1 MIVLPV
7 ASGPKAGRAGL
18 ASLTRRHAGAGD
30 DASEAELSDEL
41 QKLGASISVS
51 SAQYN
56 NLITIS
62 SLADKL
68 PGNPGAGAGSAAAT
82 GLREA
87 DFERLET
94 QMLQGM
100 KQEQQPEWL
109 AVRRSANWL
118 YGKQNRPANPL
129 TGCWRTWELTWRM

>member
-1 MIVLPV
+1 V
-7 ASGPKAGRAGL
+7 ASGPKQGRAG
-18 ASLTRRHAGAGD
+18 AGQPHRRHAGAGD
-30 DASEAELSDEL
+30 DALSEAELSDEL

-68 PGNPGAGAGSAAAT
+68 PETLALVREVLLQP

-87 DFERLET
+87 DFERLKT

-100 KQEQQPEWL
+100 KQSEQQPEWL
-109 AVRRSANWL
+109 AGQAFRELV
-118 YGKQNRPANPL
+118 YGKQNRLGQPSDGVLADV
-129 TGCWRTWELTWRM
+129 EKLTWRM